1 MNCKLCRIEINN
13 LSVNM
18 DKEFQLKNINLHIHC
33 GEISVLIGPNGAGKT
48 TLIRALLR
56 QVPFSG
62 ELRHV
67 DSHNKDFGRLKIG
80 YVPQSLSF
88 DKSIPMTVGDFLAA
102 CSSKRA
108 VFTGKSKA
116 CRENIRKMLA
126 EVGAEKLE
134 KRQLGK
140 LSGGELQRVL
150 LALALSPMPELLI
163 LDEPISGVDKN
174 GQIQFFKTILDIKE
188 KNHMAILMVLHDHEI
203 IKRFADRVILIEKTK
218 LKEGTP
224 DEVYSSE
231 EFYEA
236 FPLEG
241 RAQL

>member
-56 QVPFSG
+56 QLPFSG
-62 ELRHV
+62 ELRHI

-80 YVPQSLSF
+80 YVPQSLGF
-88 DKSIPMTVGDFLAA
+88 DKSIPMTVEDFLAA
-102 CSSKRA
+102 CLSKRA
-108 VFTGKSKA
+108 VFTGKSRALK
-116 CRENIRKMLA
+116 EEISKML
-126 EVGAEKLE
+126 ENVGAERLE

-150 LALALSPMPELLI
+150 LALALRPTPDLLI

-174 GQIQFFKTILDIKE
+174 GQIQFFKTILEIRE
-188 KNHMAILMVLHDHEI
+188 KSHMAILMVLHDHEI
-203 IKRFADRVILIEKTK
+203 IRRFADRVILIDKTK

-241 RAQL
+241 RVRL